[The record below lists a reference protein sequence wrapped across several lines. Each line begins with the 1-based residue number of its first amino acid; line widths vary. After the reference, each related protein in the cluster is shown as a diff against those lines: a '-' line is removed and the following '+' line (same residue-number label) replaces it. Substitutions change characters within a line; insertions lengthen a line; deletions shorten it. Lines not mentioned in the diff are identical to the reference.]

1 MRQLTP
7 RGWRGGV
14 GLSAHE
20 TAGAYIRFRTVGR
33 PWRMGK
39 ASTIR
44 LMAWTV
50 WEGVLR
56 ALMTRLIAYFIVLY
70 MGGNSGV
77 RFGSCAFVYG
87 AQHIVIIVTTIV
99 MYMRYYNE

>member
-1 MRQLTP
+1 MRQLTR

-20 TAGAYIRFRTVGR
+20 TAGAYIRFCTVGR

-50 WEGVLR
+50 WEGVMR

-70 MGGNSGV
+70 MVGIVALVLGG
-77 RFGSCAFVYG
+77 CAFVYR
-87 AQHIVIIVTTIV
+87 AR
-99 MYMRYYNE
+99 YMS

>member
-1 MRQLTP
+1 MASVCRLMK
-7 RGWRGGV
+7 RRV
-14 GLSAHE
+14 HIL
-20 TAGAYIRFRTVGR
+20 RFCTVGR

-50 WEGVLR
+50 WEGVMR

-70 MGGNSGV
+70 FIGIV
-77 RFGSCAFVYG
+77 ALVLG
-87 AQHIVIIVTTIV
+87 AAPLYIAPDICSSLS
-99 MYMRYYNE
+99 

>member
-20 TAGAYIRFRTVGR
+20 TAGAYIRFCTVGR

-50 WEGVLR
+50 WEGVMR

-70 MGGNSGV
+70 MVG
-77 RFGSCAFVYG
+77 
-87 AQHIVIIVTTIV
+87 IVA
-99 MYMRYYNE
+99 